1 MKGGA
6 AKRRSLISLYCLS
19 ILLNLKKWNYICLP
33 GSQWYDFWTNEV
45 AEGGQK
51 LKVTTVF
58 NRIPLYVRAGSIVP
72 LGPDVQY
79 VTEKKW
85 DNLKVCVY
93 PGADGN
99 FVLYEDEGNNY
110 NYENGAYTEIP
121 MIWNDAKRTL
131 TIDARRGCY
140 EGMLDERKF
149 TVRMPDGSEKT
160 VLYKGKKI
168 NVKF

>member
-1 MKGGA
+1 M
-6 AKRRSLISLYCLS
+6 
-19 ILLNLKKWNYICLP
+19 
-33 GSQWYDFWTNEV
+33 

-99 FVLYEDEGNNY
+99 FVLYEDEGLSGNFWLLSFKISY
-110 NYENGAYTEIP
+110 LCLPLFYETRTTPSCHPSGCAY
-121 MIWNDAKRTL
+121 RQL
-131 TIDARRGCY
+131 
-140 EGMLDERKF
+140 
-149 TVRMPDGSEKT
+149 
-160 VLYKGKKI
+160 
-168 NVKF
+168 

>member
-1 MKGGA
+1 MIFG
-6 AKRRSLISLYCLS
+6 R
-19 ILLNLKKWNYICLP
+19 
-33 GSQWYDFWTNEV
+33 NEV

-93 PGADGN
+93 LGADGN
-99 FVLYEDEGNNY
+99 FGVSGFSGL
-110 NYENGAYTEIP
+110 ASF
-121 MIWNDAKRTL
+121 L
-131 TIDARRGCY
+131 
-140 EGMLDERKF
+140 LS
-149 TVRMPDGSEKT
+149 V
-160 VLYKGKKI
+160 
-168 NVKF
+168 

>member
-1 MKGGA
+1 MLKSKGI
-6 AKRRSLISLYCLS
+6 KLEMELY
-19 ILLNLKKWNYICLP
+19 LP
-33 GSQWYDFWTNEV
+33 AGSQWYDFWTNEV

-85 DNLKVCVY
+85 DNLKVCV
-93 PGADGN
+93 
-99 FVLYEDEGNNY
+99 EDEGNNY

-121 MIWNDAKRTL
+121 MTWNDAKRTL